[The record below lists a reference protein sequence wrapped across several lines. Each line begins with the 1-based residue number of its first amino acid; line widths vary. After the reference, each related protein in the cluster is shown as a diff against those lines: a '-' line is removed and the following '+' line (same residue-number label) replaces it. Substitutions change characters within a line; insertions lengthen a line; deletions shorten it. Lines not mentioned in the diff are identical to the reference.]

1 MIPLD
6 RLKQCISDLVEA
18 TDDEDLLD
26 FVYKLLIAES

>member
-6 RLKQCISDLVEA
+6 RLKQCIRDLVEA

>member
-6 RLKQCISDLVEA
+6 RLKQGITELVEK

-26 FVYKLLIAES
+26 FVHKLLIAEG